1 MLYARMIKMTSSE
14 ILTLCLAC
22 CAGLLL
28 GGSFFG
34 GLWWTVRNGINA
46 KQPGLW
52 FLGSMIVRMTIVMT
66 GFYFVG
72 GGQWERLLSCL
83 LGFIAARSI
92 VVWLTRL
99 PHTKT
104 LIRSTGVETYPEPAV
119 RFQKES
125 HHAT

>member
-1 MLYARMIKMTSSE
+1 MIKMTSSE
-14 ILTLCLAC
+14 VLTLCFAAS
-22 CAGLLL
+22 AGLML
-28 GGSFFG
+28 GGTFFG

-52 FLGSMIVRMTIVMT
+52 FLGSMIVRMTIVMA

-72 GGQWERLLSCL
+72 SGQWERLLSCL

-99 PHTKT
+99 PHPKT
-104 LIRSTGVETYPEPAV
+104 LIRSTGLEACSENAV
-119 RFQKES
+119 QIPKDS

>member
-1 MLYARMIKMTSSE
+1 MTSNE
-14 ILTLCLAC
+14 ILTLFLTAS
-22 CAGLLL
+22 AGLML
-28 GGSFFG
+28 GGIFFG

-52 FLGSMIVRMTIVMT
+52 FLGSMIARMTIVMA

-92 VVWLTRL
+92 VVSLTRPL
-99 PHTKT
+99 PDLHAPSPG
-104 LIRSTGVETYPEPAV
+104 STGEGITLSTTPPHP
-119 RFQKES
+119 RQLRKES

>member
-1 MLYARMIKMTSSE
+1 MQYARMIKMTSSE
-14 ILTLCLAC
+14 VLVLFLTASV
-22 CAGLLL
+22 GLML
-28 GGSFFG
+28 GGIFFG

-52 FLGSMIVRMTIVMT
+52 FLGSIIVRMTIVMA

-72 GGQWERLLSCL
+72 GGQWDRLLSCL

-92 VVWLTRL
+92 VVWLTR
-99 PHTKT
+99 PPNMKP
-104 LIRSTGVETYPEPAV
+104 LIRDSGLETYSEPEV
-119 RFQKES
+119 RPRKES

>member
-1 MLYARMIKMTSSE
+1 MTSSE
-14 ILTLCLAC
+14 VQIFFLPAS
-22 CAGLLL
+22 AGLML
-28 GGSFFG
+28 GGIFFG
-34 GLWWTVRNGINA
+34 GLWWTIRNGINA

-52 FLGSMIVRMTIVMT
+52 FLGSMLVRMTIVMA

-72 GGQWERLLSCL
+72 GGQWDRLLSCL

-99 PHTKT
+99 PNTEPIIPLIS
-104 LIRSTGVETYPEPAV
+104 LIRETGLETYSETAV
-119 RFQKES
+119 QIQNES

>member
-1 MLYARMIKMTSSE
+1 MPSSE
-14 ILTLCLAC
+14 VLIWFLTASV
-22 CAGLLL
+22 GLML
-28 GGSFFG
+28 GAIFFG

-52 FLGSMIVRMTIVMT
+52 FLGSMIVRTAIVMI
-66 GFYFVG
+66 GFHFVG

-83 LGFIAARSI
+83 IGFIAARSI

-99 PHTKT
+99 PEPKT
-104 LIRSTGVETYPEPAV
+104 LIRSTGVEPCQEPVAYFPED
-119 RFQKES
+119 S